1 MKSGKIT
8 EGDIVFDESGNL
20 AMADGIEELKQGLE
34 FEITTNIKEWYLNP
48 NFGMKWLDDDKG
60 ILENKY
66 DENKVLNDARR
77 VIFKRE
83 EVKSINSLSCLF
95 EASERKIYIEGDI
108 ITEIGNVGLKV
119 GVGT

>member
-34 FEITTNIKEWYLNP
+34 FEIATNIKEWYLNP
-48 NFGMKWLDDDKG
+48 NFGMKWLDNDKG

-77 VIFKRE
+77 VIFKRK

-108 ITEIGNVGLKV
+108 ITEIGNVGLEV